1 MTAYNS
7 MLALLETQLPY
18 DCHIHKTSI
27 HENGI
32 SVSIK
37 KVQGEIIRFFLTDN
51 SLARACF
58 AMNKQ
63 GVKCC
68 DYLLL
73 YTKENTTKKTELLC
87 FIELKGKD
95 IDKAGKQ
102 ILDTSKHIAEFSQQ
116 HLDKK
121 QQPNVTKAAAI
132 FLHERAP
139 AYQSRRERDKLA
151 RIFDITHIDIKHGVQ
166 RGHDIGQFIRS
177 IYP

>member
-1 MTAYNS
+1 MTKSWIGIPLAKSLTVSPKSISYRIKTARSTHLTAYNS

-102 ILDTSKHIAEFSQQ
+102 I
-116 HLDKK
+116 
-121 QQPNVTKAAAI
+121 
-132 FLHERAP
+132 
-139 AYQSRRERDKLA
+139 
-151 RIFDITHIDIKHGVQ
+151 
-166 RGHDIGQFIRS
+166 
-177 IYP
+177 